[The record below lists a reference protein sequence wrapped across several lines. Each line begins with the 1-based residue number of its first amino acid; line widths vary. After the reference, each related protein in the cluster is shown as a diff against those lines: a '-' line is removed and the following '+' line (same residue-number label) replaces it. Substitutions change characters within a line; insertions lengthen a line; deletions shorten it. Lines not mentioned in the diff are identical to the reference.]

1 MRLEISKNA
10 EFIIDRLNENGF
22 EAYVVGGCV
31 RDLIMGRKID
41 DYDITTSSTPN
52 ETKESFSDFSVKET
66 GIKHGTVTLFI
77 DHKPY
82 EITTFRVESG
92 YTDYRHPD
100 GVTFVRD
107 IEKDLARRD
116 FTMNAI
122 AYSHSRNIV
131 DPYNGIEDIKN
142 KIIRAVGDPYKRFS
156 EDALR
161 ILRALRFSS
170 TLGFEIEEETA
181 NAINELAHTV
191 KAVSCERIF
200 IEIKKLLLGKNCQAV
215 LNQFHSSLSKIIP
228 MNGDYQSVYKCP
240 ADEAMRFYCLCGD
253 KTQDALLAVRADNNA
268 KNVCKI
274 LSASEVIPENE
285 IELKKYISSLGKANA
300 ETVIAY
306 RRAVYD
312 EDAEGKSI
320 LLLKSGA
327 PLFISDLAVNGND
340 LLGIDIAPNNIGK
353 VLSMLLNSVLE
364 NNCENTKEALLNK
377 AKSQIY

>member
-31 RDLIMGRKID
+31 RDIIMGRKID

-52 ETKESFSDFSVKET
+52 ETKESFLDFSVKET

-142 KIIRAVGDPYKRFS
+142 KTIRAVGDPYTRFS

-200 IEIKKLLLGKNCQAV
+200 IEIKKLILGDNCLSVLEKFNRALSQILPISESYKLIKSCPKN
-215 LNQFHSSLSKIIP
+215 L
-228 MNGDYQSVYKCP
+228 
-240 ADEAMRFYCLCGD
+240 AMRICLLCGNET
-253 KTQDALLAVRADNNA
+253 KSALNFLRADNNT
-268 KNVCKI
+268 KRICSL
-274 LSASEVIPENE
+274 LSASKPIPETE
-285 IELKKYISSLGKANA
+285 REMKHYISSLGREAA
-300 ETVIAY
+300 EVVIEF

-312 EDAEGKSI
+312 EDKAGKSLMI
-320 LLLKSGA
+320 LESNF
-327 PLFISDLAVNGND
+327 PLCVQALDVNGND
-340 LLGIDIAPNNIGK
+340 LINQGIAPKDVGITLK
-353 VLSMLLNSVLE
+353 SLLSAVIDEKTENVKQKLLDYL
-364 NNCENTKEALLNK
+364 KK
-377 AKSQIY
+377 QR